1 MMPSLF
7 FGILLKCLTAEGSKT
22 IPEKMMRNDA
32 TWKAV
37 RCNNPSFIIIK
48 LLPQM
53 MDSIINMNQFKKLL
67 PNVFNL
73 AQR

>member
-7 FGILLKCLTAEGSKT
+7 FGIFLKCLTADGSKT
-22 IPEKMMRNDA
+22 MPEKIIRSDA
-32 TWKAV
+32 TWKAFKFSS
-37 RCNNPSFIIIK
+37 PSFIIIK

-53 MDSIINMNQFKKLL
+53 MDSMINMNQFKKPL
-67 PNVFNL
+67 FKIENL